1 MEYSVYL
8 TFETIN
14 YSKEGYEGCHFAN
27 KKKKLEVLYILYCV
41 LHYLFQM
48 FGISSIFLV
57 THADL

>member
-27 KKKKLEVLYILYCV
+27 KKKKTWSSVYIVLCTP
-41 LHYLFQM
+41 LF
-48 FGISSIFLV
+48 V
-57 THADL
+57 